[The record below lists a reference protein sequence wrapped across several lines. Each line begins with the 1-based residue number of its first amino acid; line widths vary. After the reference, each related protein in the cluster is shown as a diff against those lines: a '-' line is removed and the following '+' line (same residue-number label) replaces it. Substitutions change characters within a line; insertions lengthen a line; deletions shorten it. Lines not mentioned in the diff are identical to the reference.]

1 MILIFC
7 KHSIIYVG
15 EIIVKKLT
23 KMVLSYKLYPALM
36 LIMSVFYLL
45 RSLCKTFQFHTFK
58 SLTVLPTTIFII
70 IVISYFYLLILRA
83 TFNMLIQFLGDHL
96 AFKIKHMLREQMI
109 LKKSVRSIGEEIN
122 ILTESIDGIGPFF
135 QSYLPQVFKSMLI
148 PIVIIITMCFVHLP
162 TAIIM
167 IVTAP
172 FIPLFYVIF
181 GLKTR
186 DESKDQ
192 MTYLNQFS
200 QRF

>member
-1 MILIFC
+1 MSELILIFC

-15 EIIVKKLT
+15 DIIVKKLT

-36 LIMSVFYLL
+36 LIMSVFLSFTVVAQNISISHFLNHLL
-45 RSLCKTFQFHTFK
+45 YYQQQSLLLLL
-58 SLTVLPTTIFII
+58 SVIFI
-70 IVISYFYLLILRA
+70 SLILRA
-83 TFNMLIQFLGDHL
+83 TFNMLIQLLGDHL
-96 AFKIKHMLREQMI
+96 AFKVKHMLREQVI

-172 FIPLFYVIF
+172 FIPLFYVILD
-181 GLKTR
+181 LKQ
-186 DESKDQ
+186 E
-192 MTYLNQFS
+192 MS
-200 QRF
+200 QRIK